1 MEKVINILNLK
12 TMNLIDIRRRA
23 DEYATQIRSIES
35 MANRRQETINELVLS
50 DMIFNMLL
58 VEHKIIKES
67 LNQNNDEI

>member
-1 MEKVINILNLK
+1 
-12 TMNLIDIRRRA
+12 MNLIDIRRRA

-67 LNQNNDEI
+67 LNQNNNEI